1 MSAHTWREIAVKTQ
15 DEKKTKRLSNLFA
28 SVGDDHTVINT

>member
-1 MSAHTWREIAVKTQ
+1 MSAHTWREISVKTQ
-15 DEKKTKRLSNLFA
+15 DEKKKSLSNLFA

>member
-1 MSAHTWREIAVKTQ
+1 MLSKPKTKK
-15 DEKKTKRLSNLFA
+15 KKTLSNLFA